1 MRTMLAAVAIA
12 GGVALICCDSAKA
25 TSAGATDVKK
35 AATAASMVQLA
46 GRGSDRIQPAKSD
59 AETARQMG
67 QQHRRDGSLGQH

>member
-1 MRTMLAAVAIA
+1 MRTTLAALAIA
-12 GGVALICCDSAKA
+12 GGVALICCDRAQA
-25 TSAGATDVKK
+25 MSAGGTVMKE

-67 QQHRRDGSLGQH
+67 QQHRRDGSTWQH